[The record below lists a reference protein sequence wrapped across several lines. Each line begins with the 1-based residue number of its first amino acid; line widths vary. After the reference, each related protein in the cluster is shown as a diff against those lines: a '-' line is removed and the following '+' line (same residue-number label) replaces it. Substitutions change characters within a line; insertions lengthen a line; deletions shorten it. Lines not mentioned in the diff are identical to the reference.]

1 MTSEAAILGVPSFRL
16 NDFVGK
22 ISVMDEKEI
31 KYNLSKGYKSNEFDL
46 FYSELSQWLEKSE
59 TEKNIIKIHQ
69 KKMLSEKVDLSE
81 LMKWLFENFPNSIER
96 LKKEKNFKN
105 NL

>member
-31 KYNLSKGYKSNEFDL
+31 KYNLSKGYKSYEFDL
-46 FYSELSQWLEKSE
+46 
-59 TEKNIIKIHQ
+59 
-69 KKMLSEKVDLSE
+69 
-81 LMKWLFENFPNSIER
+81 LFRTIPMA
-96 LKKEKNFKN
+96 
-105 NL
+105 